1 MWFFLFLF
9 LVGFFLERV
18 PPSTLKLLITAP
30 LHLYTAVTATM
41 QGCQV
46 VVGDSD
52 IRRDSTHPR
61 EAELLLKKCTSL
73 ILELLSFSPWV
84 VKMSLWTFSVLSGQE
99 FRMKNL
105 FSAGRKSKCLLKK

>member
-1 MWFFLFLF
+1 MMEIKEASTLESVNVVFFVF
-9 LVGFFLERV
+9 VSCGVFLERV
-18 PPSTLKLLITAP
+18 PPSTLKLLVTAP

-46 VVGDSD
+46 VVGGSD

-61 EAELLLKKCTSL
+61 EADLLLKKCTSL

-84 VKMSLWTFSVLSGQE
+84 VKMSLWIFSVLSGQE
-99 FRMKNL
+99 F
-105 FSAGRKSKCLLKK
+105 